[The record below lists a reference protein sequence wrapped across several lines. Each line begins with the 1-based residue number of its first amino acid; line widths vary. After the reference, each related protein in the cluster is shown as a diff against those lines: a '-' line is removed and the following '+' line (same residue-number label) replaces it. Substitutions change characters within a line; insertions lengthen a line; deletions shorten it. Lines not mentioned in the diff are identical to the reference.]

1 MHQISVIIP
10 LYNKEKYIRRA
21 IDSVL
26 AQTYKDFEIIV
37 VDDGSSDEGPV
48 LVQKYE
54 ESCIKLIR
62 QQNAGPGAARNR
74 GIAESESPLV
84 AFLDADD
91 EWMPDFLEKCYK
103 ALSKNPDC
111 DVAAA
116 SYYLGERRKDISTE
130 FRRRG
135 MSDGRWQLE
144 SNISDYELKHA
155 IYILHSSATLCKR
168 SVIEKYG
175 GFYAKNHCSLGEDY
189 YLWLQIMFNHKIYR
203 ILKPL
208 WWFHHEASELGNNG
222 NNAIHPFFTDLDPI
236 KENCPQYLHD
246 LLEKLLTQF
255 ALHYANENV
264 FYGRRNNA
272 EFLIN
277 NFPLMKK
284 QKWNYFKLRT
294 KMIFPKL
301 IPIVRNLKHNKI
313 NRSLQWQKPV

>member
-1 MHQISVIIP
+1 MYQISVIIP
-10 LYNKEKYIRRA
+10 LYNKAKYISRA

-54 ESCIKLIR
+54 ESRIKLVR

-74 GIAESESPLV
+74 GIAESESPMV

-103 ALSKNPDC
+103 ALSRNPDC
-111 DVAAA
+111 AVAAA
-116 SYYLGERRKDISTE
+116 SYYLGESRKDISTE

-135 MSDGRWQLE
+135 MSDGRWQLQN
-144 SNISDYELKHA
+144 NISDFELKHA
-155 IYILHSSATLCKR
+155 IYILHSSATLCKK

-175 GFYAKNHCSLGEDY
+175 GFYTKNHCSLGEDY
-189 YLWLQIMFNHKIYR
+189 YLWLQIMFNHKLYR

-208 WWFHHEASELGNNG
+208 WWFHNEASELGNNG
-222 NNAIHPFFTDLDPI
+222 NNALHPFFTDLEPI
-236 KENCPQYLHD
+236 KENCPAHLHK
-246 LLEKLLTQF
+246 LLEQLLTQF
-255 ALHYANENV
+255 ALQYAHESI
-264 FYGRRNNA
+264 FYGRSNNA

-284 QKWNYFKLRT
+284 NKWNYFKLKT
-294 KMIFPKL
+294 KMIFPNL
-301 IPIVRNLKHNKI
+301 IPIVRNLKHNKF
-313 NRSLQWQKPV
+313 SSALWQKPV